1 MILLVLEW
9 IVFVS
14 ALLEIKTIKKR
25 FFPFFVT
32 FTFTFDS
39 DTTFISGI
47 DFFIAVKKLSVCWT
61 DNHNPKEI
69 KVDFQ

>member
-14 ALLEIKTIKKR
+14 ALLEIETIKKR

-32 FTFTFDS
+32 CTFTFDPLL
-39 DTTFISGI
+39 F
-47 DFFIAVKKLSVCWT
+47 L
-61 DNHNPKEI
+61 E
-69 KVDFQ
+69 